1 MHRQSIG
8 LVGGLRKACE
18 ERCLRSALILA
29 ALVCSSAAS
38 AADKLILPIA
48 PVLAQPATQRA
59 LGGTPVQF
67 GMRADAARTA
77 APVGSTV
84 HARSWARP
92 YDRSGLGGTQLP
104 DGRLVPMTTEQTCN
118 LALRYTLGDLVE
130 EARNRG
136 GKAVVDI
143 VSFTDEVEMN
153 SETSFECVPG
163 RASSTVTLRGRA
175 AEAVPAR

>member
-1 MHRQSIG
+1 MKNRSIKR
-8 LVGGLRKACE
+8 VGQRASKSLFLFAAIGCGG
-18 ERCLRSALILA
+18 A
-29 ALVCSSAAS
+29 AL

-48 PVLAQPATQRA
+48 PVLAQPATQKA
-59 LGGTPVQF
+59 LGGMAVQF
-67 GMRADAARTA
+67 GVRPDAARGA

-92 YDRSGLGGTQLP
+92 YDRAGVGGAQLP
-104 DGRLVPMTTEQTCN
+104 DGRLVPMTAEQTCD

-143 VSFTDEVEMN
+143 VSFTDDVEMN
-153 SETSFECVPG
+153 SQTSYECVPG

-175 AEAVPAR
+175 AEAAPAK